1 MDGPCERETHGFP
14 EKDCPT
20 TAQCVLTDGLP
31 SKLLQDQ
38 EVLHLLNT
46 LLSLGAGAGGG
57 RRGRGAESS
66 GWDAGEWGHFSR
78 VVGWQEG
85 HFPVPLLFLGLKCH
99 NLWDTIKCTNICIT
113 GVPEGEEREKGSE
126 KIFEEIV
133 AKNFPN
139 TGEKTATQVQ
149 EVQSVPRRNP
159 RRNMSRHI
167 GIKHI
172 KIKDKEKIL
181 KHQEKSNE

>member
-1 MDGPCERETHGFP
+1 MHQRLHHRGP
-14 EKDCPT
+14 
-20 TAQCVLTDGLP
+20 
-31 SKLLQDQ
+31 
-38 EVLHLLNT
+38 
-46 LLSLGAGAGGG
+46 
-57 RRGRGAESS
+57 RRR
-66 GWDAGEWGHFSR
+66 R
-78 VVGWQEG
+78 
-85 HFPVPLLFLGLKCH
+85 
-99 NLWDTIKCTNICIT
+99 
-113 GVPEGEEREKGSE
+113 EREKGSE
-126 KIFEEIV
+126 KVLEEIV

-149 EVQSVPRRNP
+149 EVQSVPWRNP

>member
-1 MDGPCERETHGFP
+1 M
-14 EKDCPT
+14 CPDRRAALEAAAGSGGASSSQHT
-20 TAQCVLTDGLP
+20 PLTR
-31 SKLLQDQ
+31 
-38 EVLHLLNT
+38 
-46 LLSLGAGAGGG
+46 GGG

-99 NLWDTIKCTNICIT
+99 NLWDTIKCTNICII